1 MDAAYEMPGNGDHG
15 NSARVYRGHGGNV
28 HLAESQ
34 RRILKGDID
43 MRTIKGMK
51 NIGTDYIWLRGS
63 RQYIRRSVYQT
74 PGGDGEATF
83 WVIFP
88 DTRR

>member
-1 MDAAYEMPGNGDHG
+1 
-15 NSARVYRGHGGNV
+15 
-28 HLAESQ
+28 
-34 RRILKGDID
+34 

-83 WVIFP
+83 WVIFGGQP
-88 DTRR
+88 IRVLRGSMEYYTVDMY